1 MKSKDNGFEKAFRQS
16 LERLPG
22 YSMRLYDNGGKPT
35 DRTLLGDFLLSN
47 RKGNYAFECKSTSG
61 TSINFRDFGKK
72 GSGIH
77 AEQLAELVRWE
88 RAREDN
94 ISYVALNYAGSG
106 SCILLKTEPLREFFK
121 EKKSIN
127 EKEALDMGWAQRP
140 HEDGGWTLWL

>member
-47 RKGNYAFECKSTSG
+47 ESGNFAFECKSTTG
-61 TSINFRDFGKK
+61 PSIGYRDIGKK

-77 AEQLAELVRWE
+77 AEQLAELARWE

-94 ISYVALNYAGSG
+94 HSFLALRYERTGTMV
-106 SCILLKTEPLREFFK
+106 LLKLEPALAFFK
-121 EKKSIN
+121 SKKSIN
-127 EKEALDMGWAQRP
+127 EKEALDMGWAQKP
-140 HEDGGWTLWL
+140 HPDGGWTLWV